1 MTDMFYAVNL
11 VYTNLIYFR
20 VEKIMFIL
28 QYKTMIHQN
37 LHPKK
42 KLHRLADK
50 QKNIDRIY
58 PLTSC
63 NGTHSQLNDITSS
76 PHFI

>member
-42 KLHRLADK
+42 NCTD
-50 QKNIDRIY
+50 
-58 PLTSC
+58 
-63 NGTHSQLNDITSS
+63 
-76 PHFI
+76 

>member
-42 KLHRLADK
+42 KTAQISWQTEKYRPNLST
-50 QKNIDRIY
+50 N
-58 PLTSC
+58 
-63 NGTHSQLNDITSS
+63 
-76 PHFI
+76 